1 MLFVAFPFSTLSL
14 PLIFVSLITMSC
26 GTFFPGFTMPGTVY
40 FLDWCDCFLYHLWE
54 VFSYFPFNYFLF
66 SFWDPYKVN
75 VFVLTVVPEV
85 SQTVLISFKSLSSFC
100 SIADFHHSV
109 ISSLIHSASVTL
121 LLISYSAYFYFI
133 YYVVHLFVPQVLY
146 IFVKPFLYSL
156 NLCLHSFS
164 KILNHLY
171 SHYSEFSSLFFGRLL
186 SLFHLAVLLGFYLV
200 PSSETKNIL
209 YFHFDLISVIVVFAP
224 QTTGLYSSC
233 FWCLPHGV

>member
-164 KILNHLY
+164 KILDYIHYHCSDFFFLVCYLPLLHLV
-171 SHYSEFSSLFFGRLL
+171 
-186 SLFHLAVLLGFYLV
+186 VLLGFYLV
-200 PSSETKNIL
+200 SLSGTYSSTIL
-209 YFHFDLISVIVVFAP
+209 FHLTFVIVVSILKAAA
-224 QTTGLYSSC
+224 L
-233 FWCLPHGV
+233 

>member
-1 MLFVAFPFSTLSL
+1 MLFVAFLFSTLSL

-26 GTFFPGFTMPGTVY
+26 GTFFSGFIVPGTLH

-54 VFSYFPFNYFLF
+54 VFSYFPFNYFLRYFLF
-66 SFWDPYKVN
+66 SFWDPYKIN

-121 LLISYSAYFYFI
+121 LLISSSAYFYFI
-133 YYVVHLFVPQVLY
+133 YYVVHLFVPQVFY
-146 IFVKPFLYSL
+146 VFVKPFLYSL

-164 KILNHLY
+164 KILDYIHYHCSDFFPLVFYLPVLHLV
-171 SHYSEFSSLFFGRLL
+171 
-186 SLFHLAVLLGFYLV
+186 VLLGFSLV
-200 PSSETKNIL
+200 SLSGTYSSTIF
-209 YFHFDLISVIVVFAP
+209 FHLTFVIVVFILKAAA
-224 QTTGLYSSC
+224 L
-233 FWCLPHGV
+233 